1 MTFPMLVPLTVSE
14 SLLALVTIC
23 LVYWWLKVRRSK
35 IPDGLKR
42 PPGPKS
48 LPIIGNLLDLGRM
61 PHLSLKTMSQT
72 YGDVFQIQIGMR
84 PVVVLSNY
92 DIVRQALL
100 KQGDDFAG
108 RPDLYSFQ
116 FISNGKSIAFSHD
129 HHGVWKP
136 RRKLAQNALR
146 TFSFVQRQDSRYSSV
161 LEQYICEE
169 GDYLVK
175 KIVDIMKSKGSF
187 DPFRYVVVSV
197 TNIICAMCFGQRY
210 SHDDEELLSFVN
222 LSEQF
227 GEIAGNGNPA
237 DFIPFL
243 RFLPNPA
250 MRKFVAINARF
261 NKFVERIVKDHYHTF
276 DKNNIR
282 DITDSLIEHCQ
293 DKKVDE
299 NSNIQISDDK
309 IISIVNDL
317 FGAGF
322 DTVTSSLSWA
332 LLYLSLYP
340 EIQKKIH
347 EEIDMNVDKEHGP
360 RLSDKSKLPYVEAF
374 ILEVLRHSSFV
385 PFTIP
390 HCTTKDTSLNGIYIP
405 KNTCI
410 FINQWQINHDPNH
423 WKDPSSFSPE
433 RFLEDDGTSIN
444 RALAE
449 KVMIFGMGKRR
460 CIGEPIARAEVFL
473 FLTVL
478 LQHLEFYSLPS
489 KPIDL
494 TPKYGLILR
503 HHRFH
508 LGAALRT

>member
-1 MTFPMLVPLTVSE
+1 
-14 SLLALVTIC
+14 
-23 LVYWWLKVRRSK
+23 
-35 IPDGLKR
+35 
-42 PPGPKS
+42 
-48 LPIIGNLLDLGRM
+48 
-61 PHLSLKTMSQT
+61 
-72 YGDVFQIQIGMR
+72 
-84 PVVVLSNY
+84 
-92 DIVRQALL
+92 
-100 KQGDDFAG
+100 
-108 RPDLYSFQ
+108 
-116 FISNGKSIAFSHD
+116 
-129 HHGVWKP
+129 
-136 RRKLAQNALR
+136 
-146 TFSFVQRQDSRYSSV
+146 
-161 LEQYICEE
+161 
-169 GDYLVK
+169 
-175 KIVDIMKSKGSF
+175 MKSKGSF

-390 HCTTKDTSLNGIYIP
+390 H
-405 KNTCI
+405 
-410 FINQWQINHDPNH
+410 WNH